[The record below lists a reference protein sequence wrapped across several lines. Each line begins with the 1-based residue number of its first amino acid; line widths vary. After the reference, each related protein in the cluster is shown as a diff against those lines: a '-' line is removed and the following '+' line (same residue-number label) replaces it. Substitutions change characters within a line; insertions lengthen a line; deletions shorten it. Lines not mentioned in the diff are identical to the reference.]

1 MHDELNFG
9 SPHDALL
16 DTDERRHDARRASRA
31 AIRLV
36 VDTRELIG
44 RTENVSAS
52 GVLFFSP
59 GELRVSVEIDDQG
72 TKHVH
77 TGRLVRAQRMRDD
90 QIGWAV
96 EFDPS

>member
-1 MHDELNFG
+1 MHDEQNFG
-9 SPHDALL
+9 SPHDAFLG
-16 DTDERRHDARRASRA
+16 TDDRRGAARRANRA

-36 VDTRELIG
+36 VDTRDLAG
-44 RTENVSAS
+44 RTENVSES

-59 GELRVSVEIDDQG
+59 GELRVSVEIEDQG
-72 TKHVH
+72 TKQVH
-77 TGRLVRAQRMRDD
+77 TGRLVRAQRMRGD